1 VGRFLATATGVAA
14 VLGLLLVSS
23 STAQAQ
29 ALANR
34 APPDHRVVHRSM
46 IALRGNPSGLTYDGR
61 LGYRLRLHENEGLA
75 LRDNFVGGG
84 AALALTPAYVRIG
97 PYVEV
102 APASFITLWSSLQ
115 YSRYF
120 GGFGI
125 LQSFPSPRSNFSD
138 DELERLDELP
148 DDDPLANYSTSGL
161 ELTLGLDLQAKVGSV
176 AVRSQSKLI
185 RADLDLRDGDQVFY
199 EQTTDVLMPDAGFS
213 LVSDLDVAY
222 LGFMAGRLVVA
233 ARYTASVPFYDS
245 SAYLPGEPDD
255 SDNASH
261 RLGPIV
267 AYTFHSRD
275 GAAFNMPTLLLVA
288 QWWLDHRYR
297 AGAESSQGLPM
308 VAIAFR
314 FHGDLLALD

>member
-1 VGRFLATATGVAA
+1 VGRFLETVVGVAI
-14 VLGLLLVSS
+14 VLLATSEVH
-23 STAQAQ
+23 AQ

-34 APPDHRVVHRSM
+34 APPDHRIVHRSVL
-46 IALRGNPSGLTYDGR
+46 ALRGNPSGLNYDGR
-61 LGYRLRLHENEGLA
+61 LGYRLRLHDSDTVA

-84 AALALTPAYVRIG
+84 AALALTPAFVRIG

-102 APASFITLWSSLQ
+102 APASMITLWGSLQ

-120 GGFGI
+120 GGLGI
-125 LQSFPSPRSNFSD
+125 LQSFPSPRGDFSD
-138 DELERLDELP
+138 DELDRRDELP
-148 DDDPLANYSTSGL
+148 DGDPLANYSTSGL

-185 RADLDLRDGDQVFY
+185 RADVDLRDGDQVFY

-213 LVSDLDVAY
+213 LISDLDVAY
-222 LGFMAGRLVVA
+222 LGFLSGRLVVA
-233 ARYTASVPFYDS
+233 ARYTASVPFYDAD
-245 SAYLPGEPDD
+245 AYLPGEPDE

-261 RLGPIV
+261 RLGPIL

-275 GAAFNMPTLLLVA
+275 GAAFNMPTVILVT

-308 VAIAFR
+308 AAIAFR

>member
-1 VGRFLATATGVAA
+1 VGRLQAIA
-14 VLGLLLVSS
+14 LGLSTVLVCWLTWT
-23 STAQAQ
+23 TAEAQ
-29 ALANR
+29 TLADR
-34 APPDHRVVHRSM
+34 APPDHRVVHRSV
-46 IALRGNPSGLTYDGR
+46 IALRGNPTGLLYDGR
-61 LGYRLRLHENEGLA
+61 LGYRLRLHDNEGLA

-84 AALALTPAYVRIG
+84 AALALTPAFVRIG

-102 APASFITLWSSLQ
+102 APASFVTVWASLQ

-125 LQSFPSPRSNFSD
+125 LQSFPSPRGDFSD
-138 DELERLDELP
+138 DELDRRAELP
-148 DDDPLANYSTSGL
+148 DGDPLANYSTSGL
-161 ELTLGLDLQAKVGSV
+161 ELTLGLDLQAKIGSV
-176 AVRSQSKLI
+176 AVRAQNRLI
-185 RADLDLRDGDQVFY
+185 RPDVDLRDGDQVFY
-199 EQTTDVLMPDAGFS
+199 EQTTDVLMPDGGFS
-213 LVSDLDVAY
+213 LVSDVDVAY
-222 LGFMAGRLVVA
+222 LGLMAGRLVVA

-245 SAYLPGEPDD
+245 SSYLPGEPDE

-261 RLGPIV
+261 RLGPII

-275 GAAFNMPTLLLVA
+275 GAGFNMPTVLLVT

-308 VAIAFR
+308 VALAFR